1 MLYRNANTV
10 LTKISN
16 VIGEKAKRLDEPA
29 HSLNLHNTDTNQS
42 IIVTEPDQKQTTSA
56 KSLETYVPL
65 KKAAV
70 KTQFLR
76 RSRRPS
82 SVVALAPVAHQTP
95 YSTNTVAR
103 HLPLQ
108 RRKSPDQ
115 AQSLFKGNR
124 CLKSD
129 RPMTAAAAVN
139 SRKNELQLTKYIVS
153 QSTGVIKM

>member
-10 LTKISN
+10 LNKLSR
-16 VIGEKAKRLDEPA
+16 VVGEKAKRLDEPA
-29 HSLNLHNTDTNQS
+29 YSLHYTDTNQS
-42 IIVTEPDQKQTTSA
+42 IIVTEPDQRQAASA
-56 KSLETYVPL
+56 NSLETYVPV

-82 SVVALAPVAHQTP
+82 SVVALAPVAHQAP

-124 CLKSD
+124 CLKTD
-129 RPMTAAAAVN
+129 RPMTAAAAVHA
-139 SRKNELQLTKYIVS
+139 RKNELQMTKHIVS
-153 QSTGVIKM
+153 QSTAVIKM